1 MPTPLPYE
9 QRGGESSKAYEAF
22 AIYRDM
28 GVNRSTDSVARQL
41 SKSSALIQRWSRE
54 YDWVIRVTAW
64 DAHIDAQARK
74 QVERDSIKR
83 KADMLK
89 RHALTGKVMQQKG
102 VEYLD
107 KHGIDKSSDAVTSIK
122 AGIEIERK
130 SEGLPEYLVAMMD
143 APDDELARQYNAL
156 LAEIGLAGSGNEAPG
171 DTDPRPDTTATPTTE
186 DG

>member
-9 QRGGESSKAYEAF
+9 RRSDESSKAFEAF
-22 AIYRDM
+22 TVYRDL
-28 GVNRSTDSVARQL
+28 GAGRSTDLVSQRL
-41 SKSSALIQRWSRE
+41 RKSIALIQRWSRE
-54 YDWVIRVTAW
+54 YDWVQRCRAY
-64 DAHIDAQARK
+64 DDYIDAQARK

-130 SEGLPEYLVAMMD
+130 SEGLPEYLVTVME
-143 APDDELARQYNAL
+143 APDDELARAYAEL
-156 LAEIGLAGSGNEAPG
+156 LAQIGIDRSGDETAG
-171 DTDPRPDTTATPTTE
+171 DTASGSNTATAPESTN
-186 DG
+186 D